1 MKLSKVAISTGLVA
15 SFMFIGGGIAHADT
29 PKSTHEVAIE
39 VINGNYGNGD
49 TRVTNLKSKGFD
61 VKAIQTEVN
70 NILTDI
76 ELIEKLIR
84 YANRYRKDNVEFHQ
98 QLTVAEQYYRE
109 YRYNKTLEII
119 RNSLDKVEPG
129 AYERIRNSVKPR

>member
-49 TRVTNLKSKGFD
+49 TRVTNLQSKGFD

-70 NILTDI
+70 NILTGTTTQVSATAKTT
-76 ELIEKLIR
+76 EKQQNYSLSLIR
-84 YANRYRKDNVEFHQ
+84 V
-98 QLTVAEQYYRE
+98 TE
-109 YRYNKTLEII
+109 YVL
-119 RNSLDKVEPG
+119 L
-129 AYERIRNSVKPR
+129 

>member
-49 TRVTNLKSKGFD
+49 TRVTNLQSKGFD

-70 NILTDI
+70 NILT
-76 ELIEKLIR
+76 E
-84 YANRYRKDNVEFHQ
+84 Q
-98 QLTVAEQYYRE
+98 QLKFLQQLKLLK
-109 YRYNKTLEII
+109 NNLLKLHQ
-119 RNSLDKVEPG
+119 LHQLKQHKVFLVG
-129 AYERIRNSVKPR
+129 LI

>member
-15 SFMFIGGGIAHADT
+15 SFMMTAGEIAHADT

-49 TRVTNLKSKGFD
+49 ARVTNLKTKGFD

-70 NILTDI
+70 NILTGTTTQVSATAKTTEEQPTKVTSAAPAQAAESVSGGLNMSQTSGQIDI
-76 ELIEKLIR
+76 Q
-84 YANRYRKDNVEFHQ
+84 A
-98 QLTVAEQYYRE
+98 
-109 YRYNKTLEII
+109 
-119 RNSLDKVEPG
+119 P
-129 AYERIRNSVKPR
+129 